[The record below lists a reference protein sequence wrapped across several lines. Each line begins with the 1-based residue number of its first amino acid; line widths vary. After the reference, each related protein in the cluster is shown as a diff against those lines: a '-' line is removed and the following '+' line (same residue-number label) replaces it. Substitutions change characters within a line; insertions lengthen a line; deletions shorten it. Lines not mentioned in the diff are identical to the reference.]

1 MVQEVVAVKI
11 RINKDEWYPVYYV
24 SDYSGHPEIELSAE
38 DFASWKAAEV
48 EFANWNSKIG
58 ALVREVEARR
68 EKT

>member
-1 MVQEVVAVKI
+1 MKI
-11 RINKDEWYPVYYV
+11 RITKDEWWPYYTIRIEDYDHPDPV
-24 SDYSGHPEIELSAE
+24 IELSAE